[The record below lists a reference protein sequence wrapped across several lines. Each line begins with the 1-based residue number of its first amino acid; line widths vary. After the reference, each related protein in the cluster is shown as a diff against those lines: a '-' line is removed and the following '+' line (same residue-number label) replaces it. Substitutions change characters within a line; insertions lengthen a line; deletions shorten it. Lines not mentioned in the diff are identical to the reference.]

1 MRNLRP
7 LLARLLGLLLV
18 AWLLLASRL
27 APAHPMPTSRVLL
40 DLQAHGV
47 AAEVQ
52 LPLSELQLTLGD
64 KLDVLT
70 TPAYL
75 VGRAGPALRAYL
87 LAHVRATTPNGR
99 PWTVAVR
106 ALGVGTAEQTATG
119 LYQELT
125 AQLWLQPPPGA
136 SPRELTLAYDVITHQ
151 VVNHVA
157 LVAIRQD
164 WDAGVLAE
172 HPVEVGAIRLDPRDN
187 SINTLTIAPAAG
199 SRWQGFRTLVALGVQ
214 HIGEG
219 TDHLLFLLA
228 LLLPAPLLA
237 RGGRWAGFGGVRYG
251 LGRLLRIVTAFTLG
265 HSLTLLLGALGWVR
279 LPGQL
284 VEVLIA
290 GSILVSAVHA
300 WRPVFAGRE
309 GWVAGGFGLV
319 HGLAFASTLAG
330 LHLDASRLAL
340 SILGF
345 NLGIEL
351 MQLLVV
357 ALVVPW
363 LLLLSQTPAYP
374 AVRQGGALLAGAAAL
389 AWLAERLTGQLN
401 ALATLLSQ
409 TVLYAP
415 WLLALLAGT
424 ALLAYRRTRAR
435 PA

>member
-1 MRNLRP
+1 MRKLR
-7 LLARLLGLLLV
+7 LVLTRLLGLLLI
-18 AWLLLASRL
+18 ALLLLASRP
-27 APAHPMPTSRVLL
+27 ASAHPMPTSRVLL
-40 DLQAHGV
+40 DLQAQGV

-52 LPLSELQLTLGD
+52 LPLSELQLALGD

-75 VGRAGPALRAYL
+75 VERAGPALRAYL
-87 LAHVRATTPNGR
+87 LAHVRATTPTGR

-106 ALGVGTAEQTATG
+106 ALAVGSAEQTATG
-119 LYQELT
+119 PYQELT
-125 AQLWLQPPPGA
+125 ARLWLQPPPSA
-136 SPRELTLAYDVITHQ
+136 SAREFTLAYDAIIHQ
-151 VVNHVA
+151 VVTHAA

-164 WDAGVLAE
+164 WDTGVLAE
-172 HPVEVGAIRLDPRDN
+172 HPVEVGAIRLNARDN

-199 SRWQGFRTLVALGVQ
+199 SRWQGFRTLVALGMQ

-237 RGGRWAGFGGVRYG
+237 RSGRWVGFGGVRYS

-265 HSLTLLLGALGWVR
+265 HSFTLLLGALGWVR
-279 LPGQL
+279 LPGQP

-290 GSILVSAVHA
+290 VSILVSAVHA

-345 NLGIEL
+345 NVGIEL

-357 ALVVPW
+357 ALTVPW

-374 AVRQGGALLAGAAAL
+374 AVRRGGAVLAGAAAL
-389 AWLAERLTGQLN
+389 AWLAERLTSQPN
-401 ALATLLSQ
+401 AVATLLSQ
-409 TVLYAP
+409 AVPYAP
-415 WLLALLAGT
+415 WLLALLAT
-424 ALLAYRRTRAR
+424 AALLVHWRAR
-435 PA
+435 PRPA